1 MCFSMRLFHSR
12 SADCATAGEKEADGR
27 RFMGVLRTTGLV
39 GPDGRVENVWEQ
51 VQIVRL
57 A

>member
-1 MCFSMRLFHSR
+1 
-12 SADCATAGEKEADGR
+12 
-27 RFMGVLRTTGLV
+27 MGVLRTTGLV